1 LWRIVIENNDN
12 RSWAWIKNIIIK
24 KKEKEMM
31 WCDVNV
37 DVWEA
42 ARLLSQQRISTQ
54 VQSLGIYAKP

>member
-1 LWRIVIENNDN
+1 LSLNKKYNNN
-12 RSWAWIKNIIIK
+12 NNNNK
-24 KKEKEMM
+24 KEMM
-31 WCDVNV
+31 WWDVNV